1 MSENKEKMTEK
12 TDEKKTDK
20 VLTKEEAVAS
30 KKIPTSPSSSLVPS
44 SKTLTSEELATLDYT
59 DFSTP
64 ARMLE
69 LGKVLAKS
77 QLVPLKKPEDVVVA
91 LMTGK
96 ELGLPFVT
104 SVSQIYP
111 INGRPTLGVHIQRAV
126 LLKNNIIIQKIE
138 DAVKIFEFVKI
149 DAEGKVLKEP
159 KKIQKEGKTVE
170 IQVPIVLGEGT
181 LEEQPKNSAKRHIDT
196 RTTYKFTREIK
207 MPSGKFKEV
216 TATGSFTLG
225 EAREAELL
233 VKDVWVKYW
242 RRMLDARSFTIGASE
257 IADDLLLGLK
267 PAEEM
272 GADFIEDT
280 DYIQV
285 P

>member
-1 MSENKEKMTEK
+1 MSENKEQMTEK
-12 TDEKKTDK
+12 ADEKKSDK
-20 VLTKEEAVAS
+20 DLAKEGAVES
-30 KKIPTSPSSSLVPS
+30 TNIPTSPSPSLVPS
-44 SKTLTSEELATLDYT
+44 SKTTLTSEELATLDYT

-111 INGRPTLGVHIQRAV
+111 INGRPTLGVHIQRAI
-126 LLKNNIIIQKIE
+126 LLKNNIIIQKTE
-138 DAVKIFEFVKI
+138 DAVKLYEYVKL
-149 DAEGKVLKEP
+149 DKEGKVVLDNA
-159 KKIQKEGKTVE
+159 KKPV
-170 IQVPIVLGEGT
+170 VLSIGT
-181 LEEQPKNSAKRHIDT
+181 LEEQPDNSAKRHIDT

-207 MPSGKFKEV
+207 MPSGKYKEV
-216 TATGSFTLG
+216 TATGSFTLD
-225 EAREAELL
+225 EARQAELL
-233 VKDVWVKYW
+233 DKDVWVKYW
-242 RRMLDARSFTIGASE
+242 RRMLDARAFTIGSSE

-280 DYIQV
+280 DYTEV
-285 P
+285 S